1 MSQGASRI
9 KYTTKRTHAPS
20 QVNASVVDYIY
31 MDLHR
36 FTDGMRAL
44 VEKTPLF
51 GPEELEAVLIINP
64 RAGGFSRQSKAVM
77 TLRDVEAAVE
87 EASRMPT
94 RIGALSWRMI
104 LTNCPR
110 HASTLAAKYLE
121 ESAMK
126 PKASWLIILA
136 CGDGTSLEFLD
147 ELSRAPD
154 ELRNRFTVL
163 RLPMGTGN
171 DGADGRELSDSL
183 SRLIGRGTIAVQP
196 VLRVIPAPGGPASL
210 RAPGGEWRSFNIA
223 SVGLDAFV
231 TNMTNKLKASLP
243 GDSYRLWTDLASVLY
258 DRIYPPMPMS
268 ITSMDAKG
276 QVKASHDGTYLLI
289 AMGVSG
295 NRTYGSNK
303 PILPDGDNVCTVHQ
317 MPLLRKLALKGP
329 ISSGKIREFKEASLF
344 SAEIIEINY
353 RERILVQMDGEAELL
368 VADDFPLRMEKT
380 APLIRHLARA

>member
-1 MSQGASRI
+1 
-9 KYTTKRTHAPS
+9 
-20 QVNASVVDYIY
+20 
-31 MDLHR
+31 MDVHR

-44 VEKTPLF
+44 VQKTPLF
-51 GPEELEAVLIINP
+51 GPHELEAVLIINP

-87 EASRMPT
+87 EASRMPA

-110 HASTLAAKYLE
+110 HASALAAKYLE

-171 DGADGRELSDSL
+171 DGSDGRELSESL
-183 SRLIGRGTIAVQP
+183 SRLIGKGSIAVQP
-196 VLRVIPAPGGPASL
+196 ALRVIPAPGGPASA

-223 SVGLDAFV
+223 SIGLDAFV

-243 GDSYRLWTDLASVLY
+243 GDSYKLWIDLASVLY
-258 DRIYPPMPMS
+258 DKIYPPMPMS
-268 ITSMDAKG
+268 ITSMNANG
-276 QVKASHDGTYLLI
+276 QAVASHDGTYLLV

-303 PILPDGDNVCTVHQ
+303 PILPDGDNVCAIHQ

-329 ISSGKIREFKEASLF
+329 ISSGRIREFKEASLF
-344 SAEIIEINY
+344 SAEILEISY

-368 VADDFPLRMEKT
+368 VAEDFPLRIEKT
-380 APLIRHLARA
+380 APLIRHVARA